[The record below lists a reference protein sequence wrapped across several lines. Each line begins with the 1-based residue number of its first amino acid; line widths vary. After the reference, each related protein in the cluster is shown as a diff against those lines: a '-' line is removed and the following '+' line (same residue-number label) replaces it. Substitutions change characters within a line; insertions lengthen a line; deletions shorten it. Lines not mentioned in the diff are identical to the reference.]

1 MKLVADLHT
10 HTIASGH
17 AFSTIQ
23 EMAQAAAQKG
33 LKYLGF
39 TEHGPT
45 LPGGPH
51 IYFFYNMRIVPTEMY
66 GVQILRGV
74 EANIIDKE
82 GNLDLPAE
90 ILDHLDLIWAGF
102 HLYQSP
108 PWSREE
114 NTQALIKALRNPYVD
129 GIVHPG
135 NPEFP
140 IDAQAVVQ
148 IVKETGKVLEINN
161 SSALSRQGS
170 QTNCLRIARLAKE
183 MEALVMVN
191 SDAHISYDIGR
202 CDRVLSLVQEAG
214 LGEKDILNASVERI
228 QEFLT
233 RRKKEREK
241 LIIPKI

>member
-1 MKLVADLHT
+1 MKLVADLHI
-10 HTIASGH
+10 HTVASGH

-23 EMAQAAAQKG
+23 EMAQAAAEKG
-33 LKYLGF
+33 LKILGF

-51 IYFFYNMRIVPTEMY
+51 IYFFYNLRIVPTEMY
-66 GVQILRGV
+66 GVEILRGV
-74 EANIIDKE
+74 EANIVDKE
-82 GNLDLPAE
+82 GNLDLPTE

-114 NTQALIKALRNPYVD
+114 NTKALIKALNNPYVD

-140 IDAQAVVQ
+140 IDAEAIVQA
-148 IVKETGKVLEINN
+148 VKETGKVLEINN
-161 SSALSRQGS
+161 SSTLSRKGS
-170 QTNCLRIARLAKE
+170 HENCLKIACLAKE
-183 MEALVMVN
+183 MGAKVMVN

-202 CDRVLSLVQEAG
+202 CDRVLSLVEEAG
-214 LGEKDILNASVERI
+214 LQDRDILNTSIERI
-228 QEFLT
+228 KDFLAW
-233 RRKKEREK
+233 RKKEREK
-241 LIIPKI
+241 LLGPII

>member
-1 MKLVADLHT
+1 MKLAADLHI

-17 AFSTIQ
+17 GFSTIQ
-23 EMAQAAAQKG
+23 EMAQTAAEKG
-33 LKYLGF
+33 LKMLGF

-51 IYFFYNMRIVPTEMY
+51 IYFFYNLRIVPTQMY
-66 GVQILRGV
+66 GVEILRGV
-74 EANIIDKE
+74 EANIVDKE
-82 GNLDLPAE
+82 GNLDLPTE

-108 PWSREE
+108 PWGKEQ
-114 NTQALIKALRNPYVD
+114 NTRALIKALQNPYVD

-140 IDAQAVVQ
+140 IDAKAVVQ
-148 IVKETGKVLEINN
+148 AVRETGKVLEINN
-161 SSALSRQGS
+161 SSTLSRKGS
-170 QTNCLRIARLAKE
+170 HENCLEIACLAKE
-183 MEALVMVN
+183 MGAKVMVN

-214 LGEKDILNASVERI
+214 LQEEDILNTSVERI
-228 QEFLT
+228 KDFLT
-233 RRKKEREK
+233 WRKKEREK
-241 LIIPKI
+241 LTGPVV